1 MAGELPEQLYE
12 KAVADLQ
19 TAYDELFQVTNNQQ
33 GMPDY
38 LRGVASQFGEVK
50 ELVGKLEEYALKSA
64 TSWEKQLSGNN
75 NNNYNSNATMA
86 VNGGRRRK
94 SRKSRKS
101 RKTRKPRR
109 KN

>member
-1 MAGELPEQLYE
+1 MSSDLPEQLYE
-12 KAVADLQ
+12 KAVADLE
-19 TAYDELFQVTNNQQ
+19 TAYDELFQGTPNQQ

-50 ELVGKLEEYALKSA
+50 ELIGKLEQYALDSA
-64 TSWEKQLSGNN
+64 RGWEKDLSGNGN
-75 NNNYNSNATMA
+75 RNGNNYNSNATMA

-94 SRKSRKS
+94 T
-101 RKTRKPRR
+101 RKTRKMRR